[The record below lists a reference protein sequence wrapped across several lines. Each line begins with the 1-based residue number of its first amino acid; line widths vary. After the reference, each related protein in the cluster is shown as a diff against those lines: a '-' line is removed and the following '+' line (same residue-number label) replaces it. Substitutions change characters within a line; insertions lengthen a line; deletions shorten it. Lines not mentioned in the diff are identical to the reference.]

1 MTRRAP
7 DQAFPAIISQR
18 KKPMPAL
25 TQLAKDELSQVRPR
39 MLSCVIAEVST
50 MFRFAGGLQ
59 IAGGK
64 VALHAELSHAASARH
79 LWDLV
84 SQAFNISSELLTVSS
99 SMRQSNH
106 YLVRITSN
114 GERIARRLGLLD
126 SYGRPVRG
134 LPPAIVGG
142 SKADGTAAWRG
153 AFLARGSLLE
163 PGRNASLEVI
173 CPSLESSYALGGLAR
188 RMEIPYRARESR
200 GAHRVD
206 IREGDAIAEMLT
218 RMGANDVVLKWEEL
232 RVEREVHGSAN
243 RLANFDD
250 ANMRRSAD
258 AAVIAVIRVKRA
270 FEILGDDIPDNL
282 REAGEFRMKYPE
294 DSLNLL
300 GERLNPPATASF
312 VAGRLRRLNTMADKR
327 AAELGVPS
335 TLDAARAAGHD
346 AP

>member
-1 MTRRAP
+1 
-7 DQAFPAIISQR
+7 
-18 KKPMPAL
+18 MPAL
-25 TQLAKDELSQVRPR
+25 TQTAKDELSLIRPR
-39 MLSCVIAEVST
+39 ALTSVIAEVST
-50 MFRFAGGLQ
+50 MFRFAGGFQ
-59 IAGGK
+59 VVGGK
-64 VALHAELSHAASARH
+64 VALHAELSHQGSVKH
-79 LWDLV
+79 LRDLAI
-84 SQAFNISSELLTVSS
+84 QAFSVEPEVATVSS
-99 SMRQSNH
+99 ATRQSTH
-106 YLVRITSN
+106 YLLRITRD

-126 SYGRPVRG
+126 THGRPVRG
-134 LPPAIVGG
+134 LPPSIVGG
-142 SKADGTAAWRG
+142 SKADGAAAWRG

-163 PGRNASLEVI
+163 PGRNASLEVV
-173 CPSLESSYALGGLAR
+173 CPSLEAAYALGGLAR
-188 RMEIPYRARESR
+188 RMDIAYRARESR

-218 RMGANDVVLKWEEL
+218 RMGANDAVIHWEEL

-270 FEILGDDIPDNL
+270 FEILGDDVPANL
-282 REAGEFRMKYPE
+282 REAGEFRIQYPE

-300 GERLNPPATASF
+300 GERLNPPATKDA

-335 TLDAARAAGHD
+335 TLEAARAAGHE
-346 AP
+346 A

>member
-1 MTRRAP
+1 MGSHSSGFQHKQRIAHRFVVYEAVKSLSRTYHSQRRAHSSTP
-7 DQAFPAIISQR
+7 RFDR
-18 KKPMPAL
+18 
-25 TQLAKDELSQVRPR
+25 QLRAPG
-39 MLSCVIAEVST
+39 
-50 MFRFAGGLQ
+50 AG
-59 IAGGK
+59 
-64 VALHAELSHAASARH
+64 ASADDR
-79 LWDLV
+79 
-84 SQAFNISSELLTVSS
+84 
-99 SMRQSNH
+99 R
-106 YLVRITSN
+106 RI
-114 GERIARRLGLLD
+114 E
-126 SYGRPVRG
+126 
-134 LPPAIVGG
+134 
-142 SKADGTAAWRG
+142 GTAAWRG

-173 CPSLESSYALGGLAR
+173 CPSLEASYALGGLAR
-188 RMEIPYRARESR
+188 RMDIPYRARESR

-258 AAVIAVIRVKRA
+258 AAVVAVIRVKRA

-300 GERLNPPATASF
+300 GERLNPPATKDA

-335 TLDAARAAGHD
+335 TLDAARSAGHR

>member
-1 MTRRAP
+1 
-7 DQAFPAIISQR
+7 
-18 KKPMPAL
+18 MPAL
-25 TQLAKDELSQVRPR
+25 TQSVKDELSAVNPR
-39 MLSCVIAEVST
+39 LQSAAIAETAT

-59 IAGGK
+59 INSGK
-64 VALHAELSHAASARH
+64 VAIQAELSHAGSARH

-84 SQAFNISSELLTVSS
+84 AHLFGGEPELLAVSS
-99 SMRQSNH
+99 AMRQSNN
-106 YLVRITSN
+106 YIVRLSRD
-114 GERIARRLGLLD
+114 GERAARRLGLLD

-134 LPPAIVGG
+134 LPPSIVGG
-142 SKADGTAAWRG
+142 SKADAAAAWRG

-163 PGRNASLEVI
+163 PGRNAALEVV
-173 CPSLESSYALGGLAR
+173 CPGLETAYALGGLAR

-206 IREGDAIAEMLT
+206 IREGDAISEMLT
-218 RMGANDVVLKWEEL
+218 RMGANDAVLRWEEL

-270 FEILGDDIPDNL
+270 FEILGDSVPENL
-282 REAGEFRMKYPE
+282 REAGEFRIQYPD

-300 GERLNPPATASF
+300 GERLNPPATKDA

-327 AAELGVPS
+327 AAELGIPNTVES
-335 TLDAARAAGHD
+335 VKGMDQR
-346 AP
+346 

>member
-1 MTRRAP
+1 M
-7 DQAFPAIISQR
+7 S
-18 KKPMPAL
+18 AL
-25 TQLAKDELSQVRPR
+25 THSVKDELAAIRPR
-39 MLSCVIAEVST
+39 LLSTAIAEVST

-64 VALHAELSHAASARH
+64 ISIHAELSHAASARH
-79 LWDLV
+79 LWELS
-84 SQAFNISSELLTVSS
+84 SQVFSTQPELLTVSS
-99 SMRQSNH
+99 SMRQNHH
-106 YLVRITSN
+106 YLVRIAN
-114 GERIARRLGLLD
+114 DGERVARRLGLLD
-126 SYGRPVRG
+126 TYGRPVRG
-134 LPPAIVGG
+134 LPPSIVGG
-142 SKADGTAAWRG
+142 SKADGAAAWRG

-163 PGRNASLEVI
+163 PGRNASLEVV
-173 CPSLESSYALGGLAR
+173 CPSLEASYGLGGLAR

-218 RMGANDVVLKWEEL
+218 RMGANDAVLRWEEL

-258 AAVIAVIRVKRA
+258 AAVVAVIRVKRA
-270 FEILGDDIPDNL
+270 FEILGDDVPDNL
-282 REAGEFRMKYPE
+282 REAGEFRIKYPE

-300 GERLNPPATASF
+300 GERLNPPATKDA

-327 AAELGVPS
+327 AAELGIPS
-335 TLDAARAAGHD
+335 TLDAAYSAGHRG
-346 AP
+346 

>member
-1 MTRRAP
+1 
-7 DQAFPAIISQR
+7 
-18 KKPMPAL
+18 MPAL

-142 SKADGTAAWRG
+142 SKADG
-153 AFLARGSLLE
+153 
-163 PGRNASLEVI
+163 
-173 CPSLESSYALGGLAR
+173 
-188 RMEIPYRARESR
+188 
-200 GAHRVD
+200 
-206 IREGDAIAEMLT
+206 REGDAIAEMLT

-300 GERLNPPATASF
+300 GERLNPPATKDA